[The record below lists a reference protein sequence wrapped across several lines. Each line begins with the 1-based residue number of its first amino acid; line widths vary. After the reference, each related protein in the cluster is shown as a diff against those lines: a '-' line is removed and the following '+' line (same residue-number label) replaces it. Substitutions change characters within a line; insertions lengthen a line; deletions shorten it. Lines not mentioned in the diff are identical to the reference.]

1 MNNYSNTSGFTDLI
15 TNTQK
20 RSNSLR
26 IDHDREMLITKEI
39 SYLEDPENFPSSD
52 SDSDYSVSDA
62 GKLKELRRKN
72 TYCGIE
78 IKKQFGFM

>member
-1 MNNYSNTSGFTDLI
+1 MVK
-15 TNTQK
+15 TNK

-26 IDHDREMLITKEI
+26 IDHDRDSLILKEV
-39 SYLEDPENFPSSD
+39 SYLQNPENIPSSD

-62 GKLKELRRKN
+62 GKLKELRKKN